1 MQKYMSNMIL
11 TTSFSKIQEINH
23 IKAQKAGLIED
34 FALFLCKYSP
44 INALD
49 IFNVPRKGIEQL
61 YEFYAR
67 KIIYMNENLKLGLRG
82 SDLFANFIKR
92 QMNNTGIIKTLQSS

>member
-44 INALD
+44 INAPANGHR
-49 IFNVPRKGIEQL
+49 INQTGHANIHIIIHIIHHRFPRLVHQ
-61 YEFYAR
+61 
-67 KIIYMNENLKLGLRG
+67 
-82 SDLFANFIKR
+82 NFLVHNIGK
-92 QMNNTGIIKTLQSS
+92 